1 MSVLSLFPRLLLAMA
16 IFTVTFGAH
25 ARTPRLI
32 GYVTNGTPANTV
44 SVEKLDAINFAFGQV
59 QTDGTVYFPNDTA
72 PAHLHALVA
81 RRADN
86 PSLQIL
92 LSLGGWTAGNF
103 SEAVSTPAAR
113 AQFVQSTVEM
123 IERFDLDG
131 IDIDWEYPGLGD
143 AGISHSPDDRRN
155 FTLLLEAM
163 RARLDSEGAKK
174 SRKYL
179 VTLAVA
185 EGRFAEGLEF
195 PRIAAALDWI
205 NLMTYDFYGSLTPTT
220 GHQSGFTRS
229 SLAPAD
235 ARTTVDAVQYFL
247 DVGMPAG
254 KINIGVPFYGRHFGD
269 VEPAHQ
275 GRFQPFA
282 SEGGYIVWHQI
293 VHTRLGVPGW
303 ERHWDEDAQVPF
315 LWNPVERRFITYDDP
330 QSLAIK
336 AEYVKQHGLGGMMY
350 WEHKLDDHDQLL
362 DILHHALHT
371 SAK

>member
-1 MSVLSLFPRLLLAMA
+1 MPIALLFPRLLLLIALSA
-16 IFTVTFGAH
+16 LAWGVH
-25 ARTPRLI
+25 ARPPRLI
-32 GYVTNGTPANTV
+32 GYVTNGTPADSI
-44 SVEKLDAINFAFGQV
+44 SVEKLDVINFAFGQV
-59 QTDGTVYFPNDTA
+59 RTDGTVYLPNDTA
-72 PAHLHALVA
+72 AAHLHALVA
-81 RRADN
+81 RRADH
-86 PSLQIL
+86 PALRIL

-103 SEAVSTPAAR
+103 SEAVATPAAR
-113 AQFVQSTVEM
+113 AQFVQSTLET
-123 IERFDLDG
+123 IARFDLDG

-143 AGISHSPDDRRN
+143 AGISYSPDDRRN

-163 RARLDSEGAKK
+163 RIGLNEEGRKHARA
-174 SRKYL
+174 YL
-179 VTLAVA
+179 LTLAVA
-185 EGRFAEGLEF
+185 EGRFAQGLEF

-205 NLMTYDFYGSLTPTT
+205 NLMTYDFYGSLTATT

-247 DVGMPAG
+247 GVGMPAD

-293 VHTRLGVPGW
+293 VKTRLHAPGW
-303 ERHWDEDAQVPF
+303 ERHWDAEAQVPF
-315 LWNPVERRFITYDDP
+315 LWNPAERRFIAYDDP

-336 AEYVKQHGLGGMMY
+336 ADYVKRNGLGGIMY
-350 WEHKLDDHDQLL
+350 WEHQLDLDDQLL
-362 DILHHALHT
+362 DVLDHALH
-371 SAK
+371 APAQ

>member
-1 MSVLSLFPRLLLAMA
+1 MSISSLLSRLLWLSVVSLLALS
-16 IFTVTFGAH
+16 AH

-32 GYVTNGTPANTV
+32 GYVTNGTPADTV

-59 QTDGTVYFPNDTA
+59 RIDGTVYLPSETA
-72 PAHLHALVA
+72 PTFLRALVA

-113 AQFVQSTVEM
+113 TQFVQSTLAIIAE
-123 IERFDLDG
+123 FDLDG

-163 RARLDSEGAKK
+163 RERLDLEGAKQ

-179 VTLAVA
+179 LTLAVA

-229 SLAPAD
+229 SLAPSD
-235 ARTTVDAVQYFL
+235 ARTTVDAVKYFL
-247 DVGMPAG
+247 DVGMPAA

-293 VHTRLGVPGW
+293 VQTRLGVPGW
-303 ERHWDEDAQVPF
+303 ERHWDQDAQVPF
-315 LWNPVERRFITYDDP
+315 LWNPTERRFITYDDP
-330 QSLAIK
+330 ESLAIK

-371 SAK
+371 PAP

>member
-1 MSVLSLFPRLLLAMA
+1 MSVLSLCPRLFLAMA
-16 IFTVTFGAH
+16 LFTVTLGTH

-32 GYVTNGTPANTV
+32 GYVTNGTPADTV

-103 SEAVSTPAAR
+103 SEAVSTLDAR
-113 AQFVQSTVEM
+113 AQFVQSTVDV

-143 AGISHSPDDRRN
+143 AGISYSPDDRRN

-163 RARLDSEGAKK
+163 RARLDIEGVKK

-185 EGRFAEGLEF
+185 EGYFSQGLEF

-235 ARTTVDAVQYFL
+235 ARTTVDAVKYFL
-247 DVGMPAG
+247 DVGMPAD
-254 KINIGVPFYGRHFGD
+254 KINVGVPFYGRHFGD

-293 VHTRLGVPGW
+293 VRTRLGVPGW
-303 ERHWDEDAQVPF
+303 ERHWDEEAQVPY
-315 LWNPVERRFITYDDP
+315 LWNPEERRFITYDDP
-330 QSLAIK
+330 ESLAIK

-350 WEHKLDDHDQLL
+350 WEHKLDAHDQLL

-371 SAK
+371 PAQ